1 MFLRARGVL
10 RTGIAVAAIYVFV
23 LQILLTGVVATQ
35 MAAAAASPSDFFVIC
50 YGVGTSSD
58 TGDKGHSGP
67 TAHQTCVICAAAS
80 TVPLSPA
87 VSQSAVIRFSSA
99 VAFRAPAAPSFPT
112 SQIRLPRTS
121 RGPPQ
126 VA

>member
-1 MFLRARGVL
+1 MFLRAKGVL

-35 MAAAAASPSDFFVIC
+35 MAAAAASPADAFAIC
-50 YGVGTSSD
+50 YGAGVSGD
-58 TGDKGHSGP
+58 IGDKGGGAP
-67 TAHQTCVICAAAS
+67 TAHQTCIICAAAS

-87 VSQSAVIRFSSA
+87 VSQPAVIRFSSA
-99 VAFRAPAAPSFPT
+99 VAFRAPAAPFFLT